1 MPKLK
6 IALILIPAA
15 LLVCTAVWA
24 QTDTRMS
31 ADERKAAVQAKK
43 DEIEEKKE
51 EKIEE
56 RKNRFC
62 NRVEAKVRN
71 RVNNFKNHQKRRVNR
86 HTRIIERITSLAD
99 NLDDKGYNT
108 TQLRTHLKTYEGKID
123 EYEEEFEA
131 FIKELSTSEEYTCNE
146 TEKKFVDQIKQARI
160 KLGITRQKRAQIW
173 EYYNE
178 VIKKD
183 LEELKNQQV
192 E

>member
-1 MPKLK
+1 MFKLK
-6 IALILIPAA
+6 IALILVPVA
-15 LLVCTAVWA
+15 LLVCSTAWA
-24 QTDTRMS
+24 QTDTKS
-31 ADERKAAVQAKK
+31 NFEERKESFQAKR
-43 DEIEEKKE
+43 DEIKEKRE

-62 NRVEAKVRN
+62 NRVEAKIRN
-71 RVNNFKNHQKRRVNR
+71 RVSNFKNHQKRRVNR
-86 HTRIIERITSLAD
+86 HTRIVERITSLAN

-108 TQLRTHLKTYEGKID
+108 AQLRTHLKTYEGKID
-123 EYEEEFEA
+123 EYEEEYEV
-131 FIKELSTSEEYTCNE
+131 FIEELSTSEKYTCGE
-146 TEKKFVDQIKQARI
+146 SEGKFVDQIKQARI

-173 EYYNE
+173 EYYNQ